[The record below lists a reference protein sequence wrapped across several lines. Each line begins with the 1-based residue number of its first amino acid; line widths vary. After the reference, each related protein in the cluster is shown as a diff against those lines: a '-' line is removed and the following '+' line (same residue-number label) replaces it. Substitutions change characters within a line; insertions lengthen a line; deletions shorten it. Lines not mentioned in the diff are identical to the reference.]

1 MNKKLEELTDEEF
14 LNITQFHTNII
25 TEYLEE
31 VLYDFIPYYI
41 ATAIKCNALW
51 DNNFK
56 RIVNTSLEAFS
67 PYRFRN
73 KIDYDRIKQTLRKD
87 YNIKKW

>member
-1 MNKKLEELTDEEF
+1 MDKKLDELSEEEF
-14 LNITQFHTNII
+14 LNIMKFHSEAV
-25 TEYLEE
+25 TEYLES
-31 VLYDFIPYYI
+31 VLYDFIAYYI
-41 ATAIKCNALW
+41 ATGLKYNALF

-56 RIVNTSLEAFS
+56 RIVNTSLESFS

-73 KIDYDRIKQTLRKD
+73 KIDYNRIKQTLRKD

>member
-1 MNKKLEELTDEEF
+1 MNNKLEDLLDEDF
-14 LNITQFHTNII
+14 LNIMQIHTNMI

-31 VLYDFIPYYI
+31 VLYNFIPYYI
-41 ATAIKCNALW
+41 ATAIKYIALW

>member
-14 LNITQFHTNII
+14 LNITKFHNEMV
-25 TEYLEE
+25 TEYLEN

-73 KIDYDRIKQTLRKD
+73 KIDYNRIKKTLRKE

>member
-1 MNKKLEELTDEEF
+1 MNKKLEELTDKEF
-14 LNITQFHTNII
+14 LSISQFHSNMI
-25 TEYLEE
+25 TEYLEN

-56 RIVNTSLEAFS
+56 RIVNTSLEAVS

-73 KIDYDRIKQTLRKD
+73 KIDYNRIKQTIRKD